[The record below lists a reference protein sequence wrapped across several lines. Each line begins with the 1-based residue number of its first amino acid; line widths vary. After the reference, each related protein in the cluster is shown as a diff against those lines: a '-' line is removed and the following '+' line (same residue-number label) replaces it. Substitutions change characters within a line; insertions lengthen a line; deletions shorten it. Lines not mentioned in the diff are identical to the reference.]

1 MAGPSASGLG
11 MAAGWASIGPEAAIG
26 SWLLESCPYW
36 YQGIVIWCEH
46 MPFAEDTQPSM
57 VVACGSFR
65 EG

>member
-1 MAGPSASGLG
+1 
-11 MAAGWASIGPEAAIG
+11 MAAGWEGIGPEAAIG
-26 SWLLESCPYW
+26 SRLLESCPYW
-36 YQGIVIWCEH
+36 YQGIVIWCWH